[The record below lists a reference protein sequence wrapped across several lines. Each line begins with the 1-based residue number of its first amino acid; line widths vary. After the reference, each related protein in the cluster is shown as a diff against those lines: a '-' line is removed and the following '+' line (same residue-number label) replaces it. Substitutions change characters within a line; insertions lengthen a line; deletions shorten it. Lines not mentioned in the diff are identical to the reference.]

1 MKRFN
6 DSFIKPVRMVSAPQR
21 RAASAHPS
29 SAGGPARSTAAKASH
44 VGALRRRLVTPFV
57 LLVVMASVPA
67 VARAEPLAALNF
79 QLPKSYWQRRPP
91 SAFRLKLALDLGL
104 LLTSVPLWAILLDNQ
119 FAPPTCGSA
128 ATPCDRSK
136 IDSLDRQFI
145 YANRTAF
152 TASDI
157 IFPYAMLVI
166 TPILF
171 IDYGPHQW
179 RSYLTDLTI
188 LGESVAMAAGITH
201 LVRVTTRRERPYL
214 YVANAYPERRNSP
227 DATMSFWSG
236 HVSYTMAFGVS
247 TCYMQTRRH
256 GLRSAWTWSCW
267 GAALTLGAVTATLQV
282 MDGEHFLTDVL
293 VGAGIGS
300 GIGLL
305 IPTFHPLRQTAAQLT
320 VVPTVTHDHAGLSL
334 VGRF

>member
-1 MKRFN
+1 MKRLSVAFG
-6 DSFIKPVRMVSAPQR
+6 SFAPAPPSITRARR
-21 RAASAHPS
+21 RAL
-29 SAGGPARSTAAKASH
+29 RTILIR
-44 VGALRRRLVTPFV
+44 ALLRELVTA
-57 LLVVMASVPA
+57 LLLATLTFSA
-67 VARAEPLAALNF
+67 TAKAEPLAAMNF
-79 QLPKSYWQRRPP
+79 QPVGYWRSRPP
-91 SAFRLKLALDLGL
+91 SRFRLKLALDLGI

-119 FAPPTCGSA
+119 FAPPSCGSA
-128 ATPCDRSK
+128 AMPCDRSK
-136 IDSLDRQFI
+136 VDALDREFI

-157 IFPYAMLVI
+157 IFPYAM
-166 TPILF
+166 PILGAVLF
-171 IDYGPHQW
+171 VDYGPHQW

-188 LGESVAMAAGITH
+188 TFESVAIAAGITH

-214 YVANAYPERRNSP
+214 YVANAYPERRSSP

-267 GAALTLGAVTATLQV
+267 AAAMALGGVTATLQV

-293 VGAGIGS
+293 VGAGVGS

-305 IPTFHPLRQTAAQLT
+305 VPLFHPLRQTASQLT
-320 VVPTVTHDHAGLSL
+320 FVPTVAHDHAGLSL